1 MSDDHVRTAQRADSE
16 RHPLRVITNAHDG
29 VDVLPNCAT
38 LVERAVDVVDG
49 DSAGEA
55 VEGKA
60 EKEEE
65 RDRVVGAGFFLQLH
79 ILPVLKDRQ
88 DGWTGRL
95 WCWREAV
102 LPY

>member
-49 DSAGEA
+49 DGA
-55 VEGKA
+55 VECTGGHTMATDKGGV
-60 EKEEE
+60 KETCRRTTVKEGL
-65 RDRVVGAGFFLQLH
+65 RIKGGVR
-79 ILPVLKDRQ
+79 
-88 DGWTGRL
+88 GW
-95 WCWREAV
+95 
-102 LPY
+102 